1 LEYLELKDFL
11 DLKVRQYNRP
21 DFITNDPVC
30 IPHQFSKKQDI
41 EIAAF
46 FAAILAWGQRKT
58 IINKCR
64 ELFNRMDNQPYDF
77 ILNHQEADLK
87 RLLGFKHRT
96 FNDTD
101 LLYFVEFFKQ
111 HYLSSDTL
119 ETAFMPIVSQKKLT
133 VDSVNESLNDETQSE
148 SGVESRSEDFE
159 IDLKIKRPSSK
170 SRKDDLIIESK
181 IKKATVESGNEK
193 PIVASKND
201 ISIIGS
207 KIEEPI
213 ELTLNYFR
221 SYFFSLPDFP
231 GRTIKHVSS
240 PKQKSTCK
248 RLNMFLRWMV
258 RKDNCGV
265 DFGLWNQLKPSEL
278 ICPCDVHVDRVA
290 RILNMITRKQTDWT
304 TAVEL
309 TIALRTFDPIDPV
322 KYDFALFG
330 LGVEEKF

>member
-1 LEYLELKDFL
+1 MEFLELKDFL
-11 DLKVRQYNRP
+11 DVKVALYNRP
-21 DFITNDPVC
+21 DFIQNDPVC

-58 IINKCR
+58 IINKCN
-64 ELFNRMDNQPYDF
+64 ELFARMDHEPYEFMMHHGD
-77 ILNHQEADLK
+77 EDLK

-101 LLYFVEFFKQ
+101 LLYFVSFFKS
-111 HYLSSDTL
+111 HYQQFDSLEAAFLPPGDVFQTDFLSEQVLGNYQSGSY
-119 ETAFMPIVSQKKLT
+119 ASSSCMLT
-133 VDSVNESLNDETQSE
+133 ELNKQT
-148 SGVESRSEDFE
+148 
-159 IDLKIKRPSSK
+159 P
-170 SRKDDLIIESK
+170 
-181 IKKATVESGNEK
+181 
-193 PIVASKND
+193 
-201 ISIIGS
+201 
-207 KIEEPI
+207 KIERA
-213 ELTLNYFR
+213 LNYFR
-221 SYFFSLPDFP
+221 AYFFSLPEYP

-240 PKQKSTCK
+240 PLQKSTCK

-258 RKDNCGV
+258 RSDDKGV
-265 DFGLWNQLKPSEL
+265 DFGIWKTIKPADL

-290 RILNMITRKQTDWT
+290 RRLGLIERKQTDWR

-309 TIALRTFDPIDPV
+309 TDRLLELDPLDPV

>member
-1 LEYLELKDFL
+1 MEFLELKDFL
-11 DLKVRQYNRP
+11 DMKYGQYNRP
-21 DFITNDPVC
+21 NFIENDPIC
-30 IPHQFSKKQDI
+30 IPHQYSKQQDI

-58 IINKCR
+58 IINKCN
-64 ELFNRMDNQPYDF
+64 ELFNRMDNDPYNFMLHHGD
-77 ILNHQEADLK
+77 QDLK

-101 LLYFVEFFKQ
+101 LLYFVAFFNQ
-111 HYLSSDTL
+111 HYQQSDSL
-119 ETAFMPIVSQKKLT
+119 ETAFLPPGDIFQADFVSAQVLGNYEEGGLYASSSCMLSELDLQKPLI
-133 VDSVNESLNDETQSE
+133 E
-148 SGVESRSEDFE
+148 RS
-159 IDLKIKRPSSK
+159 
-170 SRKDDLIIESK
+170 
-181 IKKATVESGNEK
+181 
-193 PIVASKND
+193 
-201 ISIIGS
+201 
-207 KIEEPI
+207 
-213 ELTLNYFR
+213 LNYFR

-240 PKQKSTCK
+240 PLQKSTCK

-258 RKDNCGV
+258 RKDSLGV
-265 DFGLWNQLKPSEL
+265 DFGIWNTLQPKDL

-290 RILNMITRKQTDWT
+290 RRLGLIERKQTDWR

-309 TIALRTFDPIDPV
+309 TNELLKFDPLDPV